1 MTVKRFVVNDNG
13 TVLDTVTG
21 ENFDTVEEVVDTL
34 NYYENNCLRYQK
46 IISELKDG
54 TYKEPLPITQ
64 RK

>member
-1 MTVKRFVVNDNG
+1 MTVERFVVNDNG